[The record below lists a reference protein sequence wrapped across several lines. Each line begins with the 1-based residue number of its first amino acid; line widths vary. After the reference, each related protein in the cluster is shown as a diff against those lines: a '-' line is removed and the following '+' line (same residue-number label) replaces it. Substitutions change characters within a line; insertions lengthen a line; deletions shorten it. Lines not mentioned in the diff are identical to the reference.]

1 MLFADLFQIARLIGR
16 VVKAKRFNVQPKVI
30 NTFLALRI
38 KEVTRREDEVKAK
51 RKVKEERRKIMSR
64 REKKVFEC
72 VISSVAVAIAA
83 PSALLISTAV

>member
-64 REKKVFEC
+64 REKKVLVRLCRLEC
-72 VISSVAVAIAA
+72 SCCCSCTKRLIAD
-83 PSALLISTAV
+83 VR